1 MTPRVLPT
9 RLCPIGTE
17 VQHKPAFEPTVS
29 FRSVPRHSAVSLQRS
44 STPGVEQDRRQG
56 ALLPGGRVWAPNET
70 KGSICMRHKRTGV
83 LLALLAVLAMSA
95 VVTSAASAAAPEFK
109 PATKQAFTGTS
120 GALTIQNALGSTV
133 TCSKQVSTGEITSA
147 TTVGGVV
154 LTLTGCESPEQGGCK
169 FNSEGAKNLGEIVT
183 NALKGVLGT
192 VKTSEAASGVGLLLE
207 PASGSVWAKIEGTC
221 ITDWTLKGNLAAE
234 VTPIKTLSKT
244 GKLVFAGKDGSQ
256 AIRDIVVNGKTEKPG
271 LLLLGGPEWD
281 SISWGTTET
290 LTFKSNA
297 LEVT

>member
-1 MTPRVLPT
+1 
-9 RLCPIGTE
+9 
-17 VQHKPAFEPTVS
+17 
-29 FRSVPRHSAVSLQRS
+29 
-44 STPGVEQDRRQG
+44 
-56 ALLPGGRVWAPNET
+56 
-70 KGSICMRHKRTGV
+70 MRHRRTGV
-83 LLALLAVLAMSA
+83 LLALVAVLAMSA

-109 PATKQAFTGTS
+109 PATKQVFSGTS
-120 GALTIQNALGSTV
+120 GALTIQNSATNEI
-133 TCSKQVSTGEITSA
+133 TCSKETSTGEITSA

-169 FNSEGAKNLGEIVT
+169 LTSEGAKNLGEIVT

-207 PASGSVWAKIEGTC
+207 PASGSVWAKIEGC
-221 ITDWTLKGNLAAE
+221 ITDWTLEGNLAAE

-244 GKLVFAGKDGSQ
+244 GKLVFVGKDGHE
-256 AIRDIVVNGKTEKPG
+256 AIRGIVVGGKTEKPE
-271 LLLLGGPEWD
+271 LLLHGGL
-281 SISWGTTET
+281 ISWSTTET